1 MNIAVKEV
9 WFINN
14 SNIEPWFIQTQ
25 TLTVTL
31 VQKQIKTLT
40 LVYTHANLR
49 PILVLYVHVF
59 LSASSE
65 VFTIM

>member
-9 WFINN
+9 WFINS
-14 SNIEPWFIQTQ
+14 SNIEPWFLQTQ
-25 TLTVTL
+25 TSTVTL

-40 LVYTHANLR
+40 SVYIHTNPR
-49 PILVLYVHVF
+49 PILALYVHVF
-59 LSASSE
+59 MSANFE